1 MQLIALIFRCVYIYI
16 SLYICVHIYIYVQMF
31 IGGQISARSE
41 IQSGKGAKVWAS
53 IVNDILKG
61 GIGEVL
67 HVKVSG

>member
-1 MQLIALIFRCVYIYI
+1 MCAY
-16 SLYICVHIYIYVQMF
+16 IYIYVQMV

>member
-1 MQLIALIFRCVYIYI
+1 MQLIALIFRCVYI
-16 SLYICVHIYIYVQMF
+16 SLYICVHIYIYVQVV

-53 IVNDILKG
+53 IVSDILKG

>member
-1 MQLIALIFRCVYIYI
+1 MIAHIFGVYIYHYKYVCI
-16 SLYICVHIYIYVQMF
+16 YIYIYIYVQMV